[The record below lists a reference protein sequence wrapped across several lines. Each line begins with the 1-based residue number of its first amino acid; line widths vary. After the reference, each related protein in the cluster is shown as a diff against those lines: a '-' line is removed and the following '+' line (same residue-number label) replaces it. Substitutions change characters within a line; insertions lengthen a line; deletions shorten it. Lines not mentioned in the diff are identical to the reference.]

1 MTRAEH
7 TRGTTRAGGTTR
19 GGGAAR
25 AVRAAVAGLVALALA
40 GPGAPGAAAATG
52 ACRTTT
58 VAATVGVPVTLV
70 LDCRVGRTGV
80 VVGSR
85 GRARTTIVVKPS
97 RGRLGA
103 LAMRTGRVVYTARAA
118 GRDVVRYRVRTR
130 AGRTYRGAIVLRVTR
145 PSAPA
150 PAPSPAAT
158 PAPAPATLPAAT
170 ATATPVATATPTP
183 VPGDGL
189 PAPLPPAPA
198 SVASS
203 TRAWVPA
210 AADTCPAAVHD
221 RYSVIGPDGRR
232 YPTWHP
238 PTTID
243 PATGRSCTFGH
254 EHGDDPSTSDI
265 HRWVADHLA
274 ATGQE
279 AYSGL
284 PFGHAT
290 EALDA
295 FAAANPGTAKR
306 SEDHVGYKVSVANDV
321 ALLGGDGAA
330 LGTTCDYL
338 TSVHQGSHSPD
349 ALSNNAHELVYAVRC
364 SDGTELISTTVSR
377 FGEPGVY
384 ERGCEPETRITTI
397 DNGYPAGPGA
407 RLIPDRECVERNVLV
422 PVGRTTSVWALYEKW
437 TSVNALELPGGAP
450 LARYETSFGV
460 FNPSRYAGPGTTI
473 GRTLPLCWETA
484 ADGDRA
490 NGVGCASAV
499 AGTPFD
505 DARSPFD
512 GTRRDV
518 YLAGTTVQNPGTTRR
533 WWTDPYGRNA
543 SPAPFPGG
551 VCQLV
556 SASGTPGQGDARIQ
570 VFGRNRSYDADG
582 VHAPN

>member
-1 MTRAEH
+1 MTRTNNARRAV
-7 TRGTTRAGGTTR
+7 TWRGDAAGGC
-19 GGGAAR
+19 AR
-25 AVRAAVAGLVALALA
+25 RSPARAGLVALALA
-40 GPGAPGAAAATG
+40 GVAALSPDTAGAATG
-52 ACRTTT
+52 TCRTTT
-58 VAATVGVPVTLV
+58 VSTTAGAKVTLK
-70 LDCRVGRTGV
+70 LDCRVGRTNAV
-80 VVGSR
+80 LGSR
-85 GRARTTIVVKPS
+85 GRVQTTVVVKPKL
-97 RGRLGA
+97 GKLGA
-103 LAMRTGRVVYTARAA
+103 LTKRTGRIAYTARVA
-118 GRDVVRYRVRTR
+118 GRDVVRFRVRSRTR
-130 AGRTYRGAIVLRVTR
+130 SYQGAIVLRIAAR
-145 PSAPA
+145 PLAPV
-150 PAPSPAAT
+150 PAITPSV
-158 PAPAPATLPAAT
+158 TLPAPVPN
-170 ATATPVATATPTP
+170 ATATPDPVVTPTP
-183 VPGDGL
+183 TPTPGDGL
-189 PAPLPPAPA
+189 PEPLPAVPA

-203 TRAWVPA
+203 TRAWVAA

-221 RYSVIGPDGRR
+221 RYSVVGPDGRR

-243 PATGRSCTFGH
+243 PGTGRACTFGH
-254 EHGDDPSTSDI
+254 EHGDDPKTSDI
-265 HRWVADHLA
+265 EAWVADHLQA
-274 ATGQE
+274 PGYEQYA
-279 AYSGL
+279 GL
-284 PFGHAT
+284 PFGTST

-321 ALLGGDGAA
+321 ALLGPDGAA

-364 SDGTELISTTVSR
+364 SDGTEVISTTVSR

-384 ERGCEPETRITTI
+384 GRGCEPETRITTV

-422 PVGRTTSVWALYEKW
+422 PSGRTTSVWALYEKW
-437 TSVNALELPGGAP
+437 TSINALELPGGAP
-450 LARYETSFGV
+450 LARFETSFGV
-460 FNPSRYAGPGTTI
+460 FNPSRYASTGTTI

-484 ADGDRA
+484 ADGDKA
-490 NGVGCASAV
+490 NGVDCANAIT
-499 AGTPFD
+499 GTPFD

-518 YLAGTTVQNPGTTRR
+518 YLAGTKVENPGGTRL

-543 SPAPFPGG
+543 SPTPFPGG

-556 SASGTPGQGDARIQ
+556 SAGATPGQGDARIQ
-570 VFGRNRSYDADG
+570 VFGRNHSYDAPG

>member
-1 MTRAEH
+1 MTRAL
-7 TRGTTRAGGTTR
+7 TR
-19 GGGAAR
+19 GGGAGAARHSADRSRRR
-25 AVRAAVAGLVALALA
+25 AVLAGLVALLVAA
-40 GPGAPGAAAATG
+40 GASPAAAGAAT
-52 ACRTTT
+52 CRTTT
-58 VAATVGVPVTLV
+58 VATTVGAKVTLA
-70 LDCRVGRTGV
+70 LDCRVGRV
-80 VVGSR
+80 DAVRGSR
-85 GRARTTIVVKPS
+85 GRAQTTIVVKPA
-97 RGRLGA
+97 RGA
-103 LAMRTGRVVYTARAA
+103 LGSLAKRTGRVVYTARTA
-118 GRDVVRYRVRTR
+118 GRDVVRYRLRTR
-130 AGRTYRGAIVLRVTR
+130 AGKTYRGAIVLRIAKA
-145 PSAPA
+145 APA
-150 PAPSPAAT
+150 PPPAAT
-158 PAPAPATLPAAT
+158 PAPVTLPAPAP
-170 ATATPVATATPTP
+170 TATPVVTATPT
-183 VPGDGL
+183 PGDGL

-203 TRAWVPA
+203 TRAWAPA

-238 PTTID
+238 PTTLD
-243 PATGRSCTFGH
+243 PATGRTCTFGH

-265 HRWVADHLA
+265 YRWVASHLA
-274 ATGQE
+274 GAGQE
-279 AYSGL
+279 AFAGL

-306 SEDHVGYKVSVANDV
+306 SEDHVGYKVSVADDV
-321 ALLGGDGAA
+321 ALLGADGSA

-384 ERGCEPETRITTI
+384 ERGCDPETRITTV
-397 DNGYPAGPGA
+397 DNGYPAGVGA

-422 PVGRTTSVWALYEKW
+422 PPGRTTSVWALYEKW

-450 LARYETSFGV
+450 LARFETSFGV
-460 FNPSRYAGPGTTI
+460 FNPSRYAGPGTTTA
-473 GRTLPLCWETA
+473 RTLPLCWETA

-490 NGVGCASAV
+490 NGVDCSQAI
-499 AGTPFD
+499 AGTTFD

-518 YLAGTTVQNPGTTRR
+518 YLAGTKLENPGGTRR

-543 SPAPFPGG
+543 SPTPFPGG

-556 SASGTPGQGDARIQ
+556 GSVAGQADARTQ
-570 VFGRNRSYDADG
+570 VFGRNHSYDADG

>member
-1 MTRAEH
+1 MTRAS
-7 TRGTTRAGGTTR
+7 TSKSLAGVLGMMLMVLAMPDTA
-19 GGGAAR
+19 GAAS
-25 AVRAAVAGLVALALA
+25 
-40 GPGAPGAAAATG
+40 
-52 ACRTTT
+52 CRTTT
-58 VAATVGVPVTLV
+58 VAATVGAKVTLK
-70 LDCRVGRTGV
+70 LDCRVGRTNAV
-80 VVGSR
+80 LGSR
-85 GRARTTIVVKPS
+85 GRATTTIVVKPT
-97 RGRLGA
+97 RGALGA
-103 LAMRTGRVVYTARAA
+103 LVKRTGRVVYTANTA

-130 AGRTYRGAIVLRVTR
+130 AGRTYQGAIVVHV
-145 PSAPA
+145 SKAPA
-150 PAPSPAAT
+150 PAPVFTPVPAPVALPAPSAT
-158 PAPAPATLPAAT
+158 P
-170 ATATPVATATPTP
+170 TATPVATASPTPTAT
-183 VPGDGL
+183 PGDGL
-189 PAPLPPAPA
+189 PARLPDAPA

-238 PTTID
+238 PTTVD
-243 PATGRSCTFGH
+243 PATGQTCTFGH
-254 EHGDDPSTSDI
+254 EHGDDPSTSDLY
-265 HRWVADHLA
+265 RWVASHLA
-274 ATGQE
+274 ASGKE
-279 AYSGL
+279 DFAGL
-284 PFGHAT
+284 PFGQST

-295 FAAANPGTAKR
+295 FAAAHPGTVKR

-321 ALLGGDGAA
+321 ALLGADGAA

-397 DNGYPAGPGA
+397 DNGYPAGVGG

-422 PVGRTTSVWALYEKW
+422 PPGRTTSVWALYEKW

-460 FNPSRYAGPGTTI
+460 FNPSRYAGPNTTT

-484 ADGDRA
+484 ADGHKA
-490 NGVGCASAV
+490 NGVDCAQAIP
-499 AGTPFD
+499 GTTFD

-518 YLAGTTVQNPGTTRR
+518 YLAGTSVENRGGTTR

-543 SPAPFPGG
+543 SPTPFPGG

-556 SASGTPGQGDARIQ
+556 TAGTPGQGNARVQ